1 MKQLTIFD
9 LDNTILKGDSDYSWI
24 KYMIDSGFVDKDKY
38 TAKNNYFYEQ
48 YEKGL
53 LDFDEY
59 TVFAL
64 STIKGKSVNDVNN
77 LMKGFMEK
85 IIEPMINIYIL
96 KILHDHNH
104 SNDEMLLASATNSAV
119 VNPIAKR
126 LGFNNVIATE
136 VEIIDDIYSGNYIN
150 GSALGEGKKDK
161 VMQWMELN
169 GFHDFK
175 NTTFYSDSIN
185 DLPLLMEVEKPVA
198 VNPDNQLREIALKNN
213 WQIEDLL

>member
-59 TVFAL
+59 TIFAL
-64 STIKGKSVNDVNN
+64 STIKGKSVNDINN
-77 LMKGFMEK
+77 LMKDFMEK
-85 IIEPMINIYIL
+85 IIEPMIIIYIL

-104 SNDEMLLASATNSAV
+104 NNDEMLLASATNSAV

>member
-59 TVFAL
+59 TIFAL
-64 STIKGKSVNDVNN
+64 STIKGKSVNDINN

>member
-59 TVFAL
+59 TIFAL
-64 STIKGKSVNDVNN
+64 STIKGKSVNDINN
-77 LMKGFMEK
+77 LMKNFMEK

-96 KILHDHNH
+96 KILI
-104 SNDEMLLASATNSAV
+104 L
-119 VNPIAKR
+119 
-126 LGFNNVIATE
+126 
-136 VEIIDDIYSGNYIN
+136 
-150 GSALGEGKKDK
+150 
-161 VMQWMELN
+161 
-169 GFHDFK
+169 
-175 NTTFYSDSIN
+175 
-185 DLPLLMEVEKPVA
+185 
-198 VNPDNQLREIALKNN
+198 
-213 WQIEDLL
+213 